1 VGRSLVGEK
10 VETAGPPLKPGGR
23 RATVFAR
30 RPLGRAA
37 VKEQRAA
44 YLFLSPWLIG
54 LVAFW
59 MIPIGASVLL
69 SGTYWDIITPPSWI
83 GFDNYRDMIGD
94 RNFWVS
100 VRVTLKYVLM
110 SVPLYL
116 VVGLAL
122 SLVLNLKMRGMNVF
136 RTILFVP
143 AVLSGVAVAILWAA
157 LLNPDLG
164 AVNSLLRSLGMDN
177 PPRWLGSPTW
187 AVPSVVLIGLWGIG
201 GGAIIYLA
209 GLQNIPA
216 QLYEAA
222 LLDGAG
228 PWQRFRY
235 VTLPMLTPTLLFV
248 LLTGLIEAFQI
259 FDTAYILSGASGA
272 VGDSLNFYLLNIWN
286 EAFENRNFGYASA
299 LAWVMVMAAA
309 VVILVIFRTSGRW
322 VYYEYDPEREQ

>member
-1 VGRSLVGEK
+1 VTRSLGAAIDTTE
-10 VETAGPPLKPGGR
+10 EQR
-23 RATVFAR
+23 RAAR
-30 RPLGRAA
+30 RDPRRAAVRGLGRARS
-37 VKEQRAA
+37 KEERSA
-44 YLFLSPWLIG
+44 YLFLLPWLIG

-59 MIPIGASVLL
+59 VIPIAASIVL

-83 GFDNYRDMIGD
+83 GFDNYRDLVED

-100 VRVTLKYVLM
+100 IRVTLKYVAL

-116 VVGLAL
+116 VAGLLL
-122 SLVLNLKMRGMNVF
+122 SLLLNLKLRGMNIF

-143 AVLSGVAVAILWAA
+143 SVLSGVAVAVLWVA
-157 LLNPDLG
+157 LLNPDTG
-164 AVNSLLRSLGMDN
+164 AVNGVLRALGMDD
-177 PPRWLGSPTW
+177 PPRWLASPTW

-248 LLTGLIEAFQI
+248 LLTGLIDAFQV
-259 FDTAYILSGASGA
+259 FDTVYVARGSSGA
-272 VGDSLNFYLLNIWN
+272 VGDSLNFYLLNMWN
-286 EAFENRNFGYASA
+286 EAFVNRNFGYASA
-299 LAWVMVMAAA
+299 LAWILVVVSA
-309 VVILVIFRTSGRW
+309 VVIVVIFRTSSRW
-322 VYYEYDPEREQ
+322 VYYEYDPDRER